1 MSAHSHS
8 PHDHDHDEA
17 ATCCGGDRGHDHGA
31 AHDRAASHGGHGH
44 SHEHLDHP
52 GTYAARATGSPALW
66 ATRAWSER
74 AFTVGIGGPV
84 GSGKT
89 ALTLKLCE
97 ELRAAISL
105 GVCTNDIFTRE
116 DAEFLTRKG
125 ALPAARIRAVET
137 GGCPHAAIREDVSG
151 NLDALEDLTRS
162 VKPELLFCES
172 GGDNLAANF
181 SSELADF
188 TLYVIDV
195 AGGDKVPRKGGPGI
209 TQSDVLVI
217 NKTDLAEAVSSSLE
231 VMDRDAKKMRGDGPT
246 VFAAVKHGRGV
257 TEIAKEVLAA
267 WAKATGGT
275 VPAPWA

>member
-257 TEIAKEVLAA
+257 AEIAKEVLAA
-267 WAKATGGT
+267 SGALASSR
-275 VPAPWA
+275 

>member
-74 AFTVGIGGPV
+74 AFT
-84 GSGKT
+84 
-89 ALTLKLCE
+89 
-97 ELRAAISL
+97 
-105 GVCTNDIFTRE
+105 
-116 DAEFLTRKG
+116 
-125 ALPAARIRAVET
+125 
-137 GGCPHAAIREDVSG
+137 
-151 NLDALEDLTRS
+151 ALEDLTRS

-195 AGGDKVPRKGGPGI
+195 AGGDKVPRKGGRASRSP
-209 TQSDVLVI
+209 T
-217 NKTDLAEAVSSSLE
+217 SS
-231 VMDRDAKKMRGDGPT
+231 
-246 VFAAVKHGRGV
+246 
-257 TEIAKEVLAA
+257 
-267 WAKATGGT
+267 
-275 VPAPWA
+275 